1 MPMAKLSSKS
11 QIVLPSKIRRH
22 LNINP
27 GDTLE
32 IREEN
37 QRIVIIKPAI
47 SIVEQLDL
55 CSSGIWEDYADELL
69 VARQEW
75 DK

>member
-1 MPMAKLSSKS
+1 MPLAKLSSKS
-11 QIVLPSKIRRH
+11 QIVLPVKIRRH

-37 QRIVIIKPAI
+37 QRIVILKAPT
-47 SIVEQLDL
+47 SIVDELDQ
-55 CSSGIWEDYADELL
+55 CDSSIWKNYADELL
-69 VARQEW
+69 ISRKEW
-75 DK
+75 DE